1 MTAPRCGAKTRK
13 GTACNCP
20 KMRGKNRCE
29 MHGGKSTGPKTAEGK
44 QRVLAAITK
53 HGFYTK

>member
-1 MTAPRCGAKTRK
+1 
-13 GTACNCP
+13 
-20 KMRGKNRCE
+20 

-53 HGFYTK
+53 HGFYTKKAIAERREARLALRHMKAFFG